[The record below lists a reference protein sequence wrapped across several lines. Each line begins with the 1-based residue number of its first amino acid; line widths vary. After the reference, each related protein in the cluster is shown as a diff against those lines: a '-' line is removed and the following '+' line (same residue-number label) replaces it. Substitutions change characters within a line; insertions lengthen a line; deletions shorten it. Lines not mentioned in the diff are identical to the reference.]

1 MNTRRLVV
9 TLAFLGCL
17 FYAGDRAPSQNWAAT
32 SSPSEGWNSIASSA
46 DGTQVVAAEGSPGP
60 DLRLER
66 CRSQLDGDHCAS
78 RLLELRRVIGR
89 WRQTDGGVVL
99 PFLLPR
105 APLHLDRLRRPLDFK
120 QPTRWIRSGRQR
132 PPRRRTMKL
141 AMVSFNSDSGTF
153 TVISTS
159 TNSGSTWTVPSQPY
173 NLSSS
178 WNWVASSADGTKL
191 VAAEGYLGFW
201 AHLPFHRQ
209 RPDLECDQ
217 RADDQRDVATAC
229 SADGSH
235 LLAASNDGQVYTST
249 NSGTTW
255 LAQQCAVEQL
265 GDRVAAYNHR
275 RRLVGGWHSVLCC
288 DVHGPDVH
296 FDQRRSGV
304 D

>member
-17 FYAGDRAPSQNWAAT
+17 FYAGDRALSQNWAAT

-46 DGTQVVAAEGSPGP
+46 DGTQVVAAEGSPGLIYVSKDAGANWTATTAPP
-60 DLRLER
+60 DYWS
-66 CRSQLDGDHCAS
+66 CVASSADGAKLMAVSSSPSYYHGHLYTSTDSGAHWISNSPPAGFDLGVSVAS
-78 RLLELRRVIGR
+78 SA
-89 WRQTDGGVVL
+89 DG
-99 PFLLPR
+99 
-105 APLHLDRLRRPLDFK
+105 
-120 QPTRWIRSGRQR
+120 T
-132 PPRRRTMKL
+132 KL

-191 VAAEGYLGFW
+191 VAAEGYLGFG
-201 AHLPFHRQ
+201 HIYRSI
-209 RPDLECDQ
+209 DSGNLECDQ
-217 RADDQRDVATAC
+217 RADDQRVCRHRLLSRRIPSVGGQQRRA
-229 SADGSH
+229 GLH
-235 LLAASNDGQVYTST
+235 LNQLGHHLAGP
-249 NSGTTW
+249 
-255 LAQQCAVEQL
+255 QCAVEQL

-275 RRLVGGWHSVLCC
+275 RRLVGGWHSLFCR